1 MFNQKRVII
10 ENVTPQVD
18 NGTFPIKRIT
28 GQKIQITADVLADGH
43 DVLEAAVHFKHEKE
57 KKWTEVRLTSVP
69 NDSFVGEFTVEKQ
82 GFYSYFVEAWVDYA
96 LNWQYGIT
104 KKI

>member
-57 KKWTEVRLTSVP
+57 KKWTEVRLNSVP
-69 NDSFVGEFTVEKQ
+69 NDCFVGEFTVESKDFTVILLKL
-82 GFYSYFVEAWVDYA
+82 G
-96 LNWQYGIT
+96 
-104 KKI
+104 